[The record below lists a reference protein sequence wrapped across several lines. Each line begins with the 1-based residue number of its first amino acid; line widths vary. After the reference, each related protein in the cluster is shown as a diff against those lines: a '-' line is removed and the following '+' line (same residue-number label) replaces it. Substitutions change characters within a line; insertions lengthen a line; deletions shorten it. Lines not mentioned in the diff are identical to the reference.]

1 MLSTL
6 RKARDMIR
14 HLNQARDNMIAAWPK
29 SYYRRELIVENM
41 FFGRLMFVVNS
52 PAGVQQVMVARA
64 ERYRKSPSNDQ
75 SLRPLLG
82 NGLFVSEGAL
92 WHRQRRAVTPAFHT
106 SRLPAY
112 AAEIGSVCDMM
123 TAGWSN
129 RPAGF
134 EVDVTE
140 DFTLLTAEIIS
151 RIMFGFPLGEKVHEL
166 FGAFAQYQ
174 ASHGRVHTAEL
185 LGLPGWLPR
194 WSKFSGRRAVARFD
208 RVLLEI
214 IAVGRKRQRTDFEEF
229 LDLLLNFRDDQGQP
243 MSPALVRDEMASIF
257 LAGHETTAITLSW
270 ACWLLEQHPAVE
282 ARLVD
287 ESRRVLGSRRPTMED
302 YAQLVYTRAVV
313 EETLRLYPPVHVFS
327 REAIVDDEIAGTKI
341 PRGSLMTISS
351 WVLHR
356 HTLFWENPNA
366 FDPERFVPPRADKVD
381 RFAYIPFGAG
391 PRICLGKN
399 LGLMEAV
406 LLLAMICRDWK
417 LQLREGHVVE
427 PLGRMTLRPRYGL
440 PMRITRRAG

>member
-1 MLSTL
+1 MLSSL
-6 RKARDMIR
+6 RNTRDLLR

-29 SYYRRELIVENM
+29 SYYRRELIVENI
-41 FFGRLMFVVNS
+41 FGRRMFVVNS

-64 ERYRKSPSNDQ
+64 ERYRKSPTNEQ
-75 SLRPLLG
+75 SLRLLLG
-82 NGLFVSEGAL
+82 DGLFVSEGAL
-92 WHRQRRAVTPAFHT
+92 WHRQRRTVTPAVHT
-106 SRLPAY
+106 SRLPGY
-112 AAEIGSVCDMM
+112 ATEIVNVCDAM
-123 TAGWSN
+123 TAEWGK

-134 EVDVTE
+134 ELDVTE
-140 DFTLLTAEIIS
+140 EFTLLTGEIIS
-151 RIMFGFPLGEKVHEL
+151 RIMFGFPLAEKGHEL
-166 FGAFAQYQ
+166 FAALAEYQ
-174 ASHGRVHTAEL
+174 ASHGRVHTAEM
-185 LGLPGWLPR
+185 LGLPSWLPR
-194 WSKFSGRRAVARFD
+194 WSGFRGRRAVKRFD

-214 IAVGRKRQRTDFEEF
+214 MAAGRTRQRTDFEDF

-243 MSPALVRDEMASIF
+243 MSPTLARDEMASIF

-270 ACWLLEQHPAVE
+270 SCWLLEQHPAVE
-282 ARLVD
+282 ARLV
-287 ESRRVLGSRRPTMED
+287 EETRRVLGSRQPTIED
-302 YAQLVYTRAVV
+302 YPRLIYTRAVV

-327 REAIVDDEIAGTKI
+327 RQAIVDDEIAGTKI
-341 PRGSLMTISS
+341 PRGSFITISS

-391 PRICLGKN
+391 PRVCLGKN

-417 LQLREGHVVE
+417 LTLRKNHPVE
-427 PLGRMTLRPRYGL
+427 PLGRLTLRPRQGL
-440 PMRITRRAG
+440 PMRITRRTP

>member
-1 MLSTL
+1 MFSSL
-6 RKARDMIR
+6 RKARDMIH
-14 HLNQARDNMIAAWPK
+14 HLRLARDNMIAAWPK
-29 SYYRRELIVENM
+29 SYYRRELISENIL
-41 FFGRLMFVVNS
+41 GHRMFVVNS

-64 ERYRKSPSNDQ
+64 ERYRKSPTNEQ
-75 SLRPLLG
+75 TLRPLLG
-82 NGLFVSEGAL
+82 NGLFVSEGEL
-92 WHRQRRAVTPAFHT
+92 WHRQRRALSPALHT
-106 SRLPAY
+106 SRLPGY
-112 AAEIGSVCDMM
+112 AAEIGAVCDAM
-123 TAGWSN
+123 TAGWTQ

-140 DFTLLTAEIIS
+140 EFTLLTAEIIS

-194 WSKFSGRRAVARFD
+194 WSWFRGRRAVARFD

-214 IAVGRKRQRTDFEEF
+214 MAAGRARQRRDFEDF
-229 LDLLLNFRDDQGQP
+229 LDLLVNFRDDQGQP
-243 MSPALVRDEMASIF
+243 MSPALMRDEMASIF

-270 ACWLLEQHPAVE
+270 ACWLLERHPAVE
-282 ARLVD
+282 TRLV
-287 ESRRVLGSRRPTMED
+287 EEARQVLGTRRPTIED
-302 YAQLVYTRAVV
+302 YPKLVYTRAVV

-327 REAIVDDEIAGTKI
+327 RQAIADDEIAGTKI
-341 PRGSLMTISS
+341 PRGSFITISS
-351 WVLHR
+351 WLLHR
-356 HTLFWENPNA
+356 HTLFWENPDA

-406 LLLAMICRDWK
+406 LLLAMLCRDWK
-417 LQLREGHVVE
+417 FQLRENHPVE
-427 PLGRMTLRPRYGL
+427 PLGRMTLRPRHGL
-440 PMRITRRAG
+440 PMRITRRPA

>member
-6 RKARDMIR
+6 RKSRDMIR
-14 HLNQARDNMIAAWPK
+14 HLNQARDNIIKAWPK

-41 FFGRLMFVVNS
+41 FGRRMFIVNS

-64 ERYRKSPSNDQ
+64 DRYRKSPSNEQ
-75 SLRPLLG
+75 ALRPLLG
-82 NGLFVSEGAL
+82 NGLFVSEGEL
-92 WHRQRRAVTPAFHT
+92 WHRQRRVVTPALHT
-106 SRLPAY
+106 SRLPSY
-112 AAEIGSVCDMM
+112 AAEISTVCDTM
-123 TAGWSN
+123 TAEWAK

-140 DFTLLTAEIIS
+140 EFTLLTAEIIS

-166 FGAFAQYQ
+166 FAAFAEYQ

-185 LGLPGWLPR
+185 IGLPSWLPR
-194 WSKFSGRRAVARFD
+194 WSGFRGRRAVQRFD

-214 IAVGRKRQRTDFEEF
+214 MAVARARQRTDFEDF
-229 LDLLLNFRDDQGQP
+229 LDLLLNFRDDQGKP
-243 MSPALVRDEMASIF
+243 MSPDLARDEMASIF

-270 ACWLLEQHPAVE
+270 AFWLLEQHPAVE
-282 ARLVD
+282 ARLV
-287 ESRRVLGSRRPTMED
+287 EEARTVLGSRPATIED
-302 YAQLVYTRAVV
+302 YPRLIYTRAVV

-327 REAIVDDEIAGTKI
+327 RQAIEDDEIGGTKI
-341 PRGSLMTISS
+341 PRGSFVTISS

-356 HTLFWENPNA
+356 HTLFWDNPNA
-366 FDPERFVPPRADKVD
+366 FDPERFVPPRADKVE

-406 LLLAMICRDWK
+406 LLLAMIARDWK
-417 LQLREGHVVE
+417 LQLRENHPVE
-427 PLGRMTLRPRYGL
+427 PLGRMTLRPRNGL
-440 PMRITRRAG
+440 PMRVTRRPV

>member
-6 RKARDMIR
+6 RKTRDMIR
-14 HLNQARDNMIAAWPK
+14 HLNLARDNMIAAWPK
-29 SYYRRELIVENM
+29 SYYRRELIVENILGRRM
-41 FFGRLMFVVNS
+41 FIVNS

-64 ERYRKSPSNDQ
+64 DRYRKSPSNEQ
-75 SLRPLLG
+75 ALRPLLG
-82 NGLFVSEGAL
+82 NGLFVSEGTL
-92 WHRQRRAVTPAFHT
+92 WQRQRRIVTPSTHI
-106 SRLPAY
+106 SRLPGY
-112 AAEIGSVCDMM
+112 AAEIATVCDSM
-123 TAGWSN
+123 TADWKR

-140 DFTLLTAEIIS
+140 EFTLLTAEIIS

-166 FGAFAQYQ
+166 FAAFAEYQ

-185 LGLPGWLPR
+185 LGLPSWLPR
-194 WSKFSGRRAVARFD
+194 LSGFRGRRAVRRFD

-214 IAVGRKRQRTDFEEF
+214 MAAGHARQRTDFEDF

-243 MSPALVRDEMASIF
+243 MSPTLARDEMASIF

-270 ACWLLEQHPAVE
+270 ASWLLERHPAVE
-282 ARLVD
+282 ERLVA
-287 ESRRVLGSRRPTMED
+287 EARRVLGSRSPTIED
-302 YAQLVYTRAVV
+302 YPQLVYTRAVI

-327 REAIVDDEIAGTKI
+327 RQAVADDEIAGTKI
-341 PRGSLMTISS
+341 PRGSFITISS

-356 HTLFWENPNA
+356 HTLFWDNPNE
-366 FDPERFVPPRADKVD
+366 FDPERFVPPRADKVE

-406 LLLAMICRDWK
+406 LLLAMITRDWK
-417 LQLREGHVVE
+417 LRLRENHPVE
-427 PLGRMTLRPRYGL
+427 PLGRMTLRPRHGL
-440 PMRITRRAG
+440 PMRITPRGV